1 MTVYAEVQKPTISSQ
16 PDQARSPAGRIQAEL
31 HLLGYEIA
39 ESTVA
44 KYRVRSHKPPSQTWK
59 SFLRNHA
66 GQIAA
71 IDFFTVPTV
80 TFNVLYCF
88 VLLHNRRQVVHLNVT
103 AHPTAL
109 WTAQQIIEAFP
120 EETAPRFLLR
130 VAIRSM
136 EASSACGWREWVLKK
151 S

>member
-1 MTVYAEVQKPTISSQ
+1 MSRENPIWGVP
-16 PDQARSPAGRIQAEL
+16 RIQAEL
-31 HLLGYEIA
+31 HLLGYEVA

-59 SFLRNHA
+59 NFLRNHA

-80 TFNVLYCF
+80 TFNVLYTF
-88 VLLHNRRQVVHLNVT
+88 VVLLHDRRQVVHFNVT
-103 AHPTAL
+103 AHPTAF

-130 VAIRSM
+130 DRDQIYGEHFRRRVVGLGI
-136 EASSACGWREWVLKK
+136 EEDVTTRE